1 MPDFAMYGG
10 IFRSELPFPD
20 LRPSAGGEPSW
31 WLRRSADRPPDSA
44 VEVLGEETFE
54 GPVRLAVTKTPT
66 GLRFTYTDTGVFDIS
81 DGGRDLVWYPAAGAP
96 LDLARI
102 DVMGRVMAGAL
113 HLGGLLC
120 LHGSAVALGAG
131 SCGIGFLAPK
141 HYGKSTLAFAMTQRG
156 AQLLT
161 DDTLPVEF
169 THPVRL
175 RPGVHSVRLWT
186 DSAERLASDRIGT
199 GREYGGKHI
208 VDWLPKDRI
217 ADQAVPLSA
226 IYVLNPPTE
235 QTLPA
240 FVRRARVSDVPAAM
254 ALVRHAKIGALLG
267 KSEAPVLF
275 ERAVATARAVPVY
288 ELDFVRDFA
297 QVDHVVGQLMEWHAM
312 ATNTRV

>member
-1 MPDFAMYGG
+1 MYGG
-10 IFRSELPFPD
+10 ILRSELPFPD
-20 LRPSAGGEPSW
+20 LRPSSGGEPSW
-31 WLRRSADRPPDSA
+31 WFRRSAEQPPDCA
-44 VEVLGEETFE
+44 GEVLGEETFE
-54 GPVRLAVTKTPT
+54 GQVRLEVTKMPT
-66 GLRFTYTDTGVFDIS
+66 GLRFAYTDTGVFDIS
-81 DGGRDLVWYPAAGAP
+81 DGGRNLVWYSTTGAP

-120 LHGSAVALGAG
+120 LHGSAVALGEG

-169 THPVRL
+169 SHPVRL

-186 DSAERLASDRIGT
+186 DSAERLASDRLGT

-208 VDWLPKDRI
+208 VDRLPEDRV
-217 ADQAVPLSA
+217 ATQAVPLSA
-226 IYVLNPPTE
+226 MYVLNPPGE
-235 QTLPA
+235 QTPQAL
-240 FVRRARVSDVPAAM
+240 VGRARLPDVPAAM
-254 ALVRHAKIGALLG
+254 ALVQHAKIGALLG

-275 ERAVATARAVPVY
+275 ERAVAAARAVPVY
-288 ELDFVRDFA
+288 TLDFVRDFA
-297 QVDHVVGQLMEWHAM
+297 QVDQVISQLMEWHAM
-312 ATNTRV
+312 TTNTRA